1 MPTDLITISDLEVHL
16 HIGVPDAE
24 RANPQR
30 LLLTVIM
37 ERDISRAAV
46 SDDLTQTIDYGAV
59 SRRLLAMGT
68 NRSWKLIETL
78 AIEIAELVLGEF
90 KADGVTVEVKKFI
103 IPQARHVSVQVRRTR
118 AGASDSSQRLHAGQ
132 GGVPA
137 GWRR

>member
-30 LLLTVIM
+30 LLLTVIL
-37 ERDISRAAV
+37 ERDVSRAAA

-59 SRRLLAMGT
+59 SRRLLALGT

-78 AIEIAELVLGEF
+78 AVEIAEIVLGEF

-103 IPQARHVSVQVRRTR
+103 IPQARYVSVQVRRTR
-118 AGASDSSQRLHAGQ
+118 ADASDSGQRLHAGQ